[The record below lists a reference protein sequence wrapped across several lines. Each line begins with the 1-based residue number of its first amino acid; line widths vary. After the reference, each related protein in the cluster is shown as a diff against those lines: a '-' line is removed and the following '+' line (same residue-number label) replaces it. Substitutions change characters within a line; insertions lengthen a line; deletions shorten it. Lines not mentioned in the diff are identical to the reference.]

1 MNSFCCILM
10 NLIYYNYR
18 NIKLRIA
25 SMYRLES
32 VMHHQTCEKVSLEKR
47 TSVSNFK
54 KQTQDKPLF
63 YFEQLTSFPFTVAL
77 NGNKNGIYHTFYFT
91 NICNMQLTQRSTCI
105 LESRKYYLIYVYMA
119 YNMENIFNAQ
129 FYSKSFLKRIKHSNF
144 I

>member
-54 KQTQDKPLF
+54 KQTQDKPLC
-63 YFEQLTSFPFTVAL
+63 YFDQLTSFTFTVEL
-77 NGNKNGIYHTFYFT
+77 NSNKNGIYHTFHCT
-91 NICNMQLTQRSTCI
+91 NVCNMQLTQRSTYI
-105 LESRKYYLIYVYMA
+105 LESTKYYLIYVYMA